1 MRKYFGYEIEK
12 LLKTPLM
19 VFLIVLPYILI
30 SLQVHFTN
38 SRFLT
43 SYGFLASLINSRH
56 VFDYLLWKSAFFNA
70 INLSFLV
77 ITLIYFIF
85 YREYKSG
92 AMTMILFSK
101 GVSKRIFREKSLAFM
116 FIILSYVLFYI
127 LLISGY
133 GYYFISEYSVMF
145 AGQLKFLPVFFLEYI
160 AVYLAFVL
168 RTLFLILIYFKFF
181 KANPN
186 SLVLFIGL
194 HIILC
199 FFFQNL
205 PFTWSFSVVSG
216 LNNVLIPA
224 LSYLVAFYILN
235 IKLNEN

>member
-1 MRKYFGYEIEK
+1 MRRYFGYELEK

-19 VFLIVLPYILI
+19 GFLIALPFMLI
-30 SLQVHFTN
+30 SLQVHFAN
-38 SRFLT
+38 SNFLT
-43 SYGFLASLINSRH
+43 SYGFLASMIKSRH
-56 VFDYLLWKSAFFNA
+56 VFDYLLWRSSFFNA
-70 INLSFLV
+70 IILSFLV

-85 YREYKSG
+85 YREYKSR
-92 AMTMILFSK
+92 AMNMILFSK
-101 GVSKRIFREKSLAFM
+101 GVSKRIFREKSLTFM
-116 FIILSYVLFYI
+116 FIILGYLLFYI

-168 RTLFLILIYFKFF
+168 RTLFFILIYFKFF

-194 HIILC
+194 HIIL
-199 FFFQNL
+199 FFYPYL

-216 LNNVLIPA
+216 LNNVLMSA

>member
-1 MRKYFGYEIEK
+1 MRRYFGYELDK

-19 VFLIVLPYILI
+19 GFLIALPFLLI

-38 SRFLT
+38 SQFLK
-43 SYGFLASLINSRH
+43 SYGFLATMIKSRH
-56 VFDYLLWKSAFFNA
+56 VFDYLLWKSAGFNA
-70 INLSFLV
+70 IILSFLV

-92 AMTMILFSK
+92 AMTIILFSK
-101 GVSKRIFREKSLAFM
+101 GISKRIFREKSLTFM

-168 RTLFLILIYFKFF
+168 RTLFFILIYFKFF
-181 KANPN
+181 KANPS
-186 SLVLFIGL
+186 SLVVFIGL
-194 HIILC
+194 HIILS
-199 FFFQNL
+199 FFPYL
-205 PFTWSFSVVSG
+205 PFTWSFSVVAG
-216 LNNVLIPA
+216 IQNFLLPA
-224 LSYLVAFYILN
+224 LGYLVAFYILN